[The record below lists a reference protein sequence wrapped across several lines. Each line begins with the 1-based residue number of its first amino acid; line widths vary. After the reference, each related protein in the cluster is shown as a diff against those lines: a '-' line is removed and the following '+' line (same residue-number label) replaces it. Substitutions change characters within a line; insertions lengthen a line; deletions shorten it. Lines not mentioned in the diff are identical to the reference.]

1 MKNLNEEISRLR
13 ELMNLNETSSMS
25 SSLSGG
31 KNITIPVSG
40 AHKGQKGWQSANAWD
55 IKMNIGDPVYSVSDG
70 TVKTFSDYGPKI
82 KSVDGKKLFGAGF
95 TVDSDGGLP
104 DVYYT
109 HLMNCQVKKGD
120 KIKCGQLL
128 GYVMDFPNSDYDHLH
143 IGVEDNNISR
153 FIDSN
158 GNLFCAKGK
167 KLSSTDIKATK
178 TDSDTEEKDTEGEKD
193 TEEKN
198 TKTDSNTKGGGYYD
212 SFIGTMIKSALPF
225 LGGNKI

>member
-1 MKNLNEEISRLR
+1 MNKLNEEISRLR
-13 ELMNLNETSSMS
+13 ELMNLNEVSSMS

-55 IKMNIGDPVYSVSDG
+55 IKMSIGDPVYSVSDG

-82 KSVDGKKLFGAGF
+82 KNVDGKKLFGAGF

-104 DVYYT
+104 DIYYT
-109 HLMNCQVKKGD
+109 HLMNCQVKRGD

-128 GYVMDFPNSDYDHLH
+128 GYIMDFPNSTYDHLH

-153 FIDSN
+153 FIDSS

-167 KLSSTDIKATK
+167 KLPSTGIKVVEPNSDTKEKDTK
-178 TDSDTEEKDTEGEKD
+178 TDSGVED
-193 TEEKN
+193 
-198 TKTDSNTKGGGYYD
+198 TKGSDYFD

-225 LGGNKI
+225 LGGNKV